1 MKKAY
6 SPQLNLLTNKKL
18 YSVGKLGK
26 PHSLNGYQYINIEYF
41 FREFNLN
48 GKIFYIN
55 DQEFKIQDFKKHL
68 KNRNL
73 IKFHSFDSIESIN
86 NLRNQIVKVSSDTLN
101 IFINKDNLPWPG
113 FFIDHKLHDKG
124 LKLLNYEILD
134 DIYFCE
140 IDGIDDMK
148 IPYNSSFFKYV
159 DENLVL
165 LDNGLTI

>member
-1 MKKAY
+1 MKKVY

-26 PHSLNGYQYINIEYF
+26 PHSLKGYQYINIEYF

-48 GKIFYIN
+48 GTIFYIN

-73 IKFHSFDSIESIN
+73 IKFHSFESIESIT

-101 IFINKDNLPWPG
+101 IFINKDKLPWPG
-113 FFIDHKLHDKG
+113 FFIGQKLHDKG

-165 LDNGLTI
+165 LDSRLTI

>member
-6 SPQLNLLTNKKL
+6 NPQLNLLTKKKL

-26 PHSLNGYQYINIEYF
+26 PHSLKGYQYINIEYF

-48 GKIFYIN
+48 DKFFYIEN
-55 DQEFKIQDFKKHL
+55 NQFKVQDFKKHL

-73 IKFHSFDSIESIN
+73 IKFHSFDSIESIA
-86 NLRNQIVKVSSDTLN
+86 NLRDQIVKVSSDTFN
-101 IFINKDNLPWPG
+101 IFINTDNLPWPG
-113 FFIDHKLHDKG
+113 FFIDQKLHDKG
-124 LKLLNYEILD
+124 FKLLNYEILD

-148 IPYNSSFFKYV
+148 IPYNSNFFKHV

-165 LDNGLTI
+165 LDSGLTI

>member
-1 MKKAY
+1 MKKVY
-6 SPQLNLLTNKKL
+6 SPQLSLLTNKKL

-26 PHSLNGYQYINIEYF
+26 PHSLKGYQYINIEHF

-48 GKIFYIN
+48 GAIFYIN
-55 DQEFKIQDFKKHL
+55 DQEFKVQDFKKHL

-73 IKFHSFDSIESIN
+73 IKFHSFDSIESIA
-86 NLRNQIVKVSSDTLN
+86 NLRDQIVKVSSDIFN
-101 IFINKDNLPWPG
+101 IFINKDTLPWPG
-113 FFIDHKLHDKG
+113 FFIDQKLHDKG
-124 LKLLNYEILD
+124 FKLLNYEILD

-148 IPYNSSFFKYV
+148 IPYNSNFFKHV

-165 LDNGLTI
+165 LDSELTI